1 MDAAAGTL
9 LPEDKT
15 RALTIDMVSM
25 ETYQKWSLYVE
36 MTK

>member
-1 MDAAAGTL
+1 MEAAAGTL
-9 LPEDKT
+9 LPEDQT
-15 RALTIDMVSM
+15 GAFTIEMVSM